1 MKKSPE
7 LQNPNSTT
15 VKINTTPKTTAPKC
29 GCRVYSGN
37 NGGTRKA

>member
-15 VKINTTPKTTAPKC
+15 VKINTTPKSTSPIG

-37 NGGTRKA
+37 SGGTRK